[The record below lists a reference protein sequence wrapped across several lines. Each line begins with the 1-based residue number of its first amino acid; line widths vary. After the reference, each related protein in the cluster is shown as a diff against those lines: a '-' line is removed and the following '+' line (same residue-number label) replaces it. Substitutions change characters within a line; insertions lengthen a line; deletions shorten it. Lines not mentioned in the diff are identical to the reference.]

1 MVKVEEYKTSDNN
14 VPWNELSNIVRN
26 AFKERTEQGLLFSCR
41 DFSAAELKESSGDGF
56 VFVGKDES
64 ENLLGLMILTVFSDN
79 TGYLQFVATEPSL
92 KHSGVA
98 STLFKAFIQ
107 KCKDLKL
114 DHLGSSTA
122 DGATSS
128 VRWHLKM
135 GFKKYSYYSSPKTN
149 YYSYI
154 FRYQLKEK
162 KYYTIKRL
170 FNFLFNKIFTKITKT
185 PEGTWR
191 FPFIVKIFRNLHL
204 KK

>member
-1 MVKVEEYKTSDNN
+1 MIQIVEYKTSDTN

-41 DFSAAELKESSGDGF
+41 NFSAEELKESSGNGF
-56 VFVGKDES
+56 VFVGKDED
-64 ENLLGLMILTVFSDN
+64 NLLGLMVLTVFSDN
-79 TGYLQFVATEPSL
+79 TGYLQFVATKPSL

-98 STLFKAFIQ
+98 SSLFKALIQ
-107 KCKDLKL
+107 KCKDLNL
-114 DHLGSSTA
+114 DYLGSSTA
-122 DGATSS
+122 DGAISS
-128 VRWHLKM
+128 VKWHLKM

-170 FNFLFNKIFTKITKT
+170 FNFSLHKTFTRITKT
-185 PEGTWR
+185 PEGIWR
-191 FPFIVKIFRNLHL
+191 FPFLVKIFRGLLL

>member
-1 MVKVEEYKTSDNN
+1 MIQIVEYNTSDNN

-41 DFSAAELKESSGDGF
+41 DFLAEELKESCGDGF
-56 VFVGKDES
+56 VFAGKDDTG
-64 ENLLGLMILTVFSDN
+64 NLLGLMVLTILSDN
-79 TGYLQFVATEPSL
+79 SGYLQFVATEPSL

-98 STLFKAFIQ
+98 SALFKALIK
-107 KCKDLKL
+107 KCGDLNL

-122 DGATSS
+122 DGAISS
-128 VRWHLKM
+128 VKWHLKM

-162 KYYTIKRL
+162 KYFTVKRL
-170 FNFLFNKIFTKITKT
+170 FNFSLNKILTRITKT
-185 PEGTWR
+185 LDGTWR
-191 FPFIVKIFRNLHL
+191 FPFLVKIFRNLHL

>member
-1 MVKVEEYKTSDNN
+1 MIQIIEYKTSDSN
-14 VPWNELSNIVRN
+14 VPWNELSSVLRN

-41 DFSAAELKESSGDGF
+41 DFSAEELKESSGDGF
-56 VFVGKDES
+56 VFVGKDDTDK
-64 ENLLGLMILTVFSDN
+64 LLGLMVLTVFSDN

-98 STLFKAFIQ
+98 SALFKALIQ
-107 KCKDLKL
+107 KCKDLNL
-114 DHLGSSTA
+114 DNLGSSTA

-154 FRYQLKEK
+154 FRYQLSEQNRISSE
-162 KYYTIKRL
+162 IKRL
-170 FNFLFNKIFTKITKT
+170 FNLFSRKIFTKITKT
-185 PEGTWR
+185 PMGTWR
-191 FPFIVKIFRNLHL
+191 FPCIVKIY
-204 KK
+204 KIKS